1 MIQMDL
7 IETAV
12 AILSLRSRSIRMSC
26 PHEAVVRRVR
36 FWIRAKVRTTVLV
49 WVILGC
55 NADAATAGSLAEQLL
70 GSDASSLADV
80 NSNAVHKAF
89 SGLVAHARPCVAS
102 GPSRYGRCACT
113 VQSLFGE
120 TPITPASEP
129 STLGESTMTGA
140 LTNHRGSCAALAA
153 IALSVAD
160 DVGVEL
166 EAWVRA
172 DHVVVAAPRADG
184 YFELLHGG
192 AFHPWGPNRSR
203 GWTRVKPS
211 DYLGYYLDNLAVRLA
226 DAHDLERADATFHR
240 AIDATP
246 KAARL
251 RFNYGTF
258 LLNQK
263 RLPEAAEQLRR
274 AVRRDG
280 RNVDAWTNLGVVNA
294 QGGDPVEARKCFN
307 QALRIDPRNANARR
321 NLDALASTAPTSSAS
336 PPR

>member
-1 MIQMDL
+1 
-7 IETAV
+7 V
-12 AILSLRSRSIRMSC
+12 
-26 PHEAVVRRVR
+26 
-36 FWIRAKVRTTVLV
+36 
-49 WVILGC
+49 
-55 NADAATAGSLAEQLL
+55 ADA
-70 GSDASSLADV
+70 
-80 NSNAVHKAF
+80 
-89 SGLVAHARPCVAS
+89 
-102 GPSRYGRCACT
+102 
-113 VQSLFGE
+113 
-120 TPITPASEP
+120 
-129 STLGESTMTGA
+129 
-140 LTNHRGSCAALAA
+140 
-153 IALSVAD
+153 
-160 DVGVEL
+160 VGIPL

-184 YFELLHGG
+184 YFELLQNG
-192 AFHPWGPNRSR
+192 AFHPWGPSGHK